1 MQHEKVMGIPS
12 ELVQQRSRGKTK
24 FIIGGLVIVLAVV
37 YLIYTGVQSSA
48 AYFLTVD
55 ELYAQ
60 QSVMTGKQVRVSG
73 MVDAATID
81 YNNKDLTL
89 KFDVIGENGTNLPV
103 VFIGPKPDQMRE
115 GAQAIVEGTFD
126 GNIFTAKTLLL
137 KCPSRYD
144 DTIEEVTVN
153 STQ

>member
-1 MQHEKVMGIPS
+1 MQSEKVMGIPS

-24 FIIGGLVIVLAVV
+24 FIVGGLVIALAVV
-37 YLIYTGVQSSA
+37 YLIYTGVQSTA

-60 QSVMTGKQVRVSG
+60 QSAMMGKQVRVSG
-73 MVDAATID
+73 MVDATTINYD
-81 YNNKDLTL
+81 NKTLTL
-89 KFDVIGENGTNLPV
+89 NFEIMGENGQNLPIT
-103 VFIGPKPDQMRE
+103 FNGPMPDQMRE
-115 GAQAIVEGTFD
+115 GAEAIVEGTFD

-153 STQ
+153 SY